1 MLGATSGSLVG
12 FCQRP
17 ASRWRAG
24 RKDSPWYPSMRL
36 WRQTAL
42 GDWDPV
48 FRRMAAELKRTT
60 KDTKDTKRRQR
71 TNGWLERRPEPVGGP
86 PAA

>member
-1 MLGATSGSLVG
+1 
-12 FCQRP
+12 
-17 ASRWRAG
+17 
-24 RKDSPWYPSMRL
+24 MRL